1 MAARGF
7 LECAQTT
14 NATVT
19 NDTQHEH
26 DSEDTQQAAADKIQ
40 TQIGF
45 KLWCTKYVRS
55 TNNGYKA

>member
-45 KLWCTKYVRS
+45 KLWCT
-55 TNNGYKA
+55 NNG